1 MENSKTLFDPAAWV
15 NVENESNQ
23 KKVEV
28 TNTVKVRPSTETVD
42 ELAKAEAVCKE
53 LIAKG
58 ANIAESYEDY
68 LKLGFAL
75 AQGLVS
81 DGRDIYHQLCSQSTK
96 YNQADCEKQWQDCLT
111 KGNGSVTIASFCVFR

>member
-42 ELAKAEAVCKE
+42 ELAKAEAVSKE

-58 ANIAESYEDY
+58 ANIAESYED
-68 LKLGFAL
+68 
-75 AQGLVS
+75 
-81 DGRDIYHQLCSQSTK
+81 
-96 YNQADCEKQWQDCLT
+96 
-111 KGNGSVTIASFCVFR
+111 